1 MSHGSIVWVAVNAL
15 VIFSVLFWMMRKRAW
30 YIRLMIA
37 VMVTVFTLVVVVLVR
52 LR

>member
-1 MSHGSIVWVAVNAL
+1 MSRSSIVWFAVNGL
-15 VIFSVLFWMMRKRAW
+15 VVFSVLFWLERKREW

-37 VMVTVFTLVVVVLVR
+37 VMFMVLTLAVVVLVR

>member
-1 MSHGSIVWVAVNAL
+1 MSRSSIVWFAVNGL
-15 VIFSVLFWMMRKRAW
+15 VVFSVLFWMMRKRAW

-37 VMVTVFTLVVVVLVR
+37 VMVTVFMLVVVVLVR